1 MHPQC
6 QTGPALFRNLDSG
19 GGRTSQQLLF
29 SRLTSSQKTSPSCQ
43 TNEHPPQSDEAF
55 SPQKTRGPSHIAG
68 TRGAAKSSPMLPQ
81 HPRVALRQ
89 RGVSGHGAGVVLYAE
104 GVSGL
109 RISLVD
115 AHSLHSLLRNEAVPV
130 ARGNWRPSDFPDAH
144 TLWNALYRVVIHDVV
159 RRATIRYPLPG

>member
-6 QTGPALFRNLDSG
+6 QTGPALFRNLNTPGENSAQ
-19 GGRTSQQLLF
+19 TPF
-29 SRLTSSQKTSPSCQ
+29 PNRLTSSQIKSPHCQ
-43 TNEHPPQSDEAF
+43 KAEHPPVPDEAF

-109 RISLVD
+109 RISLVE
-115 AHSLHSLLRNEAVPV
+115 AHSLHSLPCNETAPV
-130 ARGNWRPSDFPDAH
+130 ARGNWRPSVFLMH
-144 TLWNALYRVVIHDVV
+144 THCGTLCTAS
-159 RRATIRYPLPG
+159 